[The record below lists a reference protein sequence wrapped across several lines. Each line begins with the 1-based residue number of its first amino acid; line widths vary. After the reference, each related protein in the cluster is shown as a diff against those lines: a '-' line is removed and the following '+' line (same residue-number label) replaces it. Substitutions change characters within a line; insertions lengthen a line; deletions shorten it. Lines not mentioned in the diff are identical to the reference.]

1 MSFLNKFKKTKVDS
15 RLQERMDLIEEQKR
29 IVEEDE
35 FNLSESQKRA
45 LYNLGESSQITTSN
59 SISPMI

>member
-1 MSFLNKFKKTKVDS
+1 MSFLNKFKKTKVAS
-15 RLQERMDLIEEQKR
+15 RLQERMDLIEE
-29 IVEEDE
+29 
-35 FNLSESQKRA
+35 QKRA